1 MEHRWGMGSRV
12 GRRAAVGAAT
22 ALALVVL
29 QTGAALADDPTPSVP
44 TPAGPLVDG
53 FGVGFVGP
61 DSTAGLPL
69 LGISLDPYDA
79 VPQDAQPAAAAAQP
93 LPASGGRP
101 DRSTAT
107 GTRRVTPVAIDRD
120 VIVLTTCAF
129 TAVGCA
135 SADPAR
141 LVWDLMPF
149 VLGVPSD
156 LPASSSPVGQPVVP
170 PGGDPAAGQQPSATG
185 QLVDGAAPALDA
197 VGLALGTS
205 ARPGA
210 ALPAGAPA
218 TTPAAAPAA
227 APHSGTPPALAS
239 TGAPIVAALAGL
251 VLLLVGGC
259 LTWARART

>member
-29 QTGAALADDPTPSVP
+29 QAGAALADDPTPSVP
-44 TPAGPLVDG
+44 TPVGTLVDG

-61 DSTAGLPL
+61 DSTADLPL
-69 LGISLDPYDA
+69 LGISLDPYAA
-79 VPQDAQPAAAAAQP
+79 VPQDAPPPAADAQP
-93 LPASGGRP
+93 LPASGARP

-107 GTRRVTPVAIDRD
+107 GTRRMTPVAIDRD

-141 LVWDLMPF
+141 LVSDLMPF
-149 VLGVPSD
+149 VLGAPSD

-170 PGGDPAAGQQPSATG
+170 PVGDPAAGQPPSAAG

-210 ALPAGAPA
+210 AMPAGAPA
-218 TTPAAAPAA
+218 TPAAAPAA
-227 APHSGTPPALAS
+227 APHAGAPPALAS